1 MADGRD
7 LRLFASKALLIWTAC
22 LAGLALADGIY
33 WVQHHRLPDASSI
46 TISIGGT
53 AFVAIVGS
61 ASAMRRT
68 QRAQRR
74 KHRESREP
82 LEPR

>member
-1 MADGRD
+1 MAAGRGF
-7 LRLFASKALLIWTAC
+7 RLFASKALLIWTAC

-33 WVQHHRLPDASSI
+33 WVQRHRLPDASSI
-46 TISIGGT
+46 NISIGGT

-61 ASAMRRT
+61 VSAMRRT
-68 QRAQRR
+68 QRR

-82 LEPR
+82 REPR

>member
-1 MADGRD
+1 MADGGA

-33 WVQHHRLPDASSI
+33 WVQHHRLPDTSSI
-46 TISIGGT
+46 NISIGGT
-53 AFVAIVGS
+53 AFVAVVGS
-61 ASAMRRT
+61 VSDTRRT

-74 KHRESREP
+74 KRRELRGPREP
-82 LEPR
+82 R